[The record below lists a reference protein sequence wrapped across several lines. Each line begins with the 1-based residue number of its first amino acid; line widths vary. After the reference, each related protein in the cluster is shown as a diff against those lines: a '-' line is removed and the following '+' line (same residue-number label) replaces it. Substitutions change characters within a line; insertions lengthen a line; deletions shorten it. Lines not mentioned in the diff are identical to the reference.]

1 MLVNKIEPM
10 HERSRINVK
19 FERGSFPTFTCDLFK
34 HIASNSF
41 TRVKITCVA
50 HVQITRQL
58 KSALR
63 VTGETISF
71 FRDFFKNGS
80 P

>member
-1 MLVNKIEPM
+1 MWVNKIEPK

-19 FERGSFPTFTCDLFK
+19 FERGSFPTFTRDLFK

-41 TRVKITCVA
+41 TCVA
-50 HVQITRQL
+50 HVHITRQL

-63 VTGETISF
+63 VKGEITAF

>member
-1 MLVNKIEPM
+1 MRTRIEFLWVNKIEPM
-10 HERSRINVK
+10 HERSHINVK
-19 FERGSFPTFTCDLFK
+19 FERGSFPTFTGDLFK

-41 TRVKITCVA
+41 TRVKF
-50 HVQITRQL
+50 TRQW

-63 VTGETISF
+63 VKGETIAF
-71 FRDFFKNGS
+71 FLNFFKNRR